1 MNDTTMLIGG
11 KLRPASD
18 GSVLDALNP
27 ATGVRLTTI
36 PDATPGDVDDA
47 VAAASSAFATWR
59 RSTPGERSA
68 LLTTLADVVA
78 AHADEL
84 ARLDADDNGS
94 LYREMRRDVDMAVFY
109 LRYYAGLTLQLHG
122 DTVPSEPGTLTYS
135 VRRPYGVVGRLIP
148 FNHPLMFAASKIAA
162 PLAAGNTVVIKP
174 SEHTSLS
181 ALRLGE
187 LAADVVPPGV
197 LNVVTGTGARSGDA
211 LVAHPDVRRLA
222 FTGSAAT
229 GRAIQRRAAEVSIK
243 TVTLE
248 LGGKNPL
255 VVFPDADLDV
265 AVAASVRGMNFTW
278 QGQSCG
284 SLSRVVVHRDVHDA
298 FVEKLAATVGALRP
312 GLPDDPDADTGAI
325 VNAGQLEKV
334 LSYVRLGQDEGA
346 RLCTGGDRVT
356 EGGLADG
363 LFVRPAVFADVD
375 PGSRLAQ
382 EEIFGPVLAVMRP
395 FTDADEA
402 LRIANATSL
411 GLTASVFTRD
421 LGTAHRFA
429 EDLEAGYVWV
439 NEVGRHVPGT
449 PFGGVKDSGIG
460 REEDLDE
467 LFSYTQLKNVH
478 INYGHI

>member
-1 MNDTTMLIGG
+1 MTMLIDG

-18 GSVLDALNP
+18 GAVIDTPNP
-27 ATGVRLTTI
+27 ATGRSLATF
-36 PDATPGDVDDA
+36 PDASATDVDDA
-47 VAAASSAFATWR
+47 VVAAAAAAESWR
-59 RSTPGERSA
+59 RVAPGERSA
-68 LLTTLADVVA
+68 VLTALADVVA
-78 AHADEL
+78 AHADEF
-84 ARLDADDNGS
+84 ARIDADDNGS
-94 LYREMRRDVDMAVFY
+94 LLREMRRDVDMAVFY
-109 LRYYAGLTLQLHG
+109 LRYYAGLTLQMHG

-162 PLAAGNTVVIKP
+162 PIAAGNAVVIKP
-174 SEHTSLS
+174 SEYTSLS

-187 LAADVVPPGV
+187 LAADIVPPGV
-197 LNVVTGTGARSGDA
+197 LNVVTGTGAQAGDA
-211 LVAHPDVRRLA
+211 LVAHPLVRRLA

-229 GRAIQRRAAEVSIK
+229 GRAIQRRAAEVGVK

-255 VVFPDADLDV
+255 VVFPDADLDTV
-265 AVAASVRGMNFTW
+265 VAAAVRGMNFTW

-298 FVEKLAATVGALRP
+298 FVERLVAKVGALRP

-325 VNAGQLEKV
+325 VNRGQLDKV
-334 LSYVRLGQDEGA
+334 LSYVRLGQDEGS

-356 EGGLADG
+356 DGALGDG
-363 LFVRPAVFADVD
+363 LFVRPAVFDGVD

-382 EEIFGPVLAVMRP
+382 EEIFGPVLAVMP
-395 FTDADEA
+395 FGDAEEA
-402 LRIANATSL
+402 LRIANGVSL

-421 LGTAHRFA
+421 LATAHRFA
-429 EDLEAGYVWV
+429 DELEAGYVWV

-460 REEDLDE
+460 REEDVDE
-467 LFSYTQLKNVH
+467 LLSYTQLKNVH
-478 INYGHI
+478 INYGR

>member
-1 MNDTTMLIGG
+1 MLIGG
-11 KLRPASD
+11 TLRPASD
-18 GSVLDALNP
+18 GGVLETPNP
-27 ATGVRLTTI
+27 STGQVLAAIPEAT
-36 PDATPGDVDDA
+36 AADVDDA
-47 VAAASSAFATWR
+47 VAAAGAAFPGWR
-59 RSTPGERSA
+59 RAAPAVRSQA
-68 LLTTLADVVA
+68 LTTLADVIER
-78 AHADEL
+78 HADEL

-94 LYREMRRDVDMAVFY
+94 LLREMRRDVDMAVFY
-109 LRYYAGLTLQLHG
+109 LRYYAGLVLQLHG

-135 VRRPYGVVGRLIP
+135 LRRPYGVVGRLIP

-162 PLAAGNTVVIKP
+162 PLAAGNAVVIKP

-187 LAADVVPPGV
+187 LAADVLPPGV
-197 LNVVTGTGARSGDA
+197 LNIVTGTGAGSGDA

-229 GRAIQRRAAEVSIK
+229 GRAIQRRAAEVGVK

-255 VVFPDADLDV
+255 VVFPDADLDT

-284 SLSRVVVHRDVHDA
+284 SLSRVVVHRDIHAA
-298 FVEKLAATVGALRP
+298 FVERLVETVSALRP
-312 GLPDDPDADTGAI
+312 GLPDDPGADTGAI
-325 VNAGQLEKV
+325 VNTGQLEKV
-334 LSYVRLGQDEGA
+334 LGYVRLGQDEGA

-356 EGGLADG
+356 DGALADG
-363 LFVRPAVFADVD
+363 LFVRPAVFDRVD
-375 PGSRLAQ
+375 PRSRLAQ
-382 EEIFGPVLAVMRP
+382 EEIFGPVLAVMP
-395 FTDADEA
+395 FADADEA
-402 LRIANATSL
+402 LEIANGTSL

-478 INYGHI
+478 INYGR